1 MAGDYVTVTVST
13 LAGETCVLIVPAEIT
28 VAELKQHVGEAA
40 GLRHCESAVARIE
53 LVHLFRWNPMEG
65 QIRHGLLY
73 SGESGLSGR
82 LTGAVYGRQLLA
94 KPLLKARPGENWTP
108 EITVFGFLT
117 TRLKT

>member
-1 MAGDYVTVTVST
+1 
-13 LAGETCVLIVPAEIT
+13 
-28 VAELKQHVGEAA
+28 
-40 GLRHCESAVARIE
+40 
-53 LVHLFRWNPMEG
+53 MEG

-82 LTGAVYGRQLLA
+82 LTGAVCGRQLLA

-108 EITVFGFLT
+108 EIAILGFLT